1 MLSSSLLKSY
11 DYLIELMLIN
21 PFDKQMWV
29 ELRMHFTRVW
39 SKNHYQIILTLI
51 LCFLQRKIKHK
62 CESYDVTF

>member
-29 ELRMHFTRVW
+29 ELRMHFRRVW
-39 SKNHYQIILTLI
+39 SEKSLSNYINSYIVFSSKKNKTQ
-51 LCFLQRKIKHK
+51 
-62 CESYDVTF
+62 V